1 MHNVRRKFFLYSLYL
16 YKYGMLLFSVMDKLI
31 PTTAKG
37 WWLAKNGGGEGGNRL
52 KGMGAM
58 GKGREA
64 GL

>member
-1 MHNVRRKFFLYSLYL
+1 
-16 YKYGMLLFSVMDKLI
+16 MLLFSVMDKLI